1 MLQQPHFFLGQGS
14 PHAAR
19 EILFGE
25 AGVVG
30 TIELDD
36 FVAEVFED
44 AADESVSAGMNFDF
58 YFALGEAFYKMET
71 IRLDGAILEGD
82 TITDLLYVFQGE
94 IFVKGDKVDLGYF
107 VAGM

>member
-1 MLQQPHFFLGQGS
+1 MCIRDSNSQLRKMLQQPHFFLGQGS

-30 TIELDD
+30 TVELDD

-44 AADESVSAGMNFDF
+44 APDESVSAGMNFDF

-71 IRLDGAILEGD
+71 IRLDAVSYTHLDVYKRQI
-82 TITDLLYVFQGE
+82 
-94 IFVKGDKVDLGYF
+94 
-107 VAGM
+107 